1 MVLPHRH
8 KIPGTCLMVK
18 LHEFFWIKLLGFEKV
33 GTQSFNNL
41 SKSPCNL
48 LITNKIF
55 TENSKAQLKA
65 SALLGHVQALGLPF
79 NSLKVAVKADG
90 VVVVTGEVDQQADSE
105 KIVLALGNVD
115 GVETVDN
122 QMTVAVPAP
131 EARYHTV
138 VEGDWLSKIAKEY
151 YGDAMKYNI
160 IFEANQPLLKDVNKI
175 YPGQVLR
182 IPEL

>member
-1 MVLPHRH
+1 MGLFSFI
-8 KIPGTCLMVK
+8 KGAGKK
-18 LHEFFWIKLLGFEKV
+18 LFGAKEEAA
-33 GTQSFNNL
+33 
-41 SKSPCNL
+41 PA
-48 LITNKIF
+48 
-55 TENSKAQLKA
+55 EEKAQLKA

-79 NSLKVAVKADG
+79 NSLKVAVKEHGA
-90 VVVVTGEVDQQADSE
+90 VVVTGEVDHQADSE

-151 YGDAMKYNI
+151 YGDAMKYEV
-160 IFEANQPLLKDVNKI
+160 IFEANKPMLQDPDEI

-182 IPEL
+182 IPNLD